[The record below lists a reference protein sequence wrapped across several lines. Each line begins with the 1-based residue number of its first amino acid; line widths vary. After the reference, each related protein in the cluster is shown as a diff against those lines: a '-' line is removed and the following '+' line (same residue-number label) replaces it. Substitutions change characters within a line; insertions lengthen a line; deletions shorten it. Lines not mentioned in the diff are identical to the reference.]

1 MPRHENEAQ
10 AIENLQRYL
19 RQLSYHNSNITPPPI
34 DGIFEKDTEKALR
47 EFQAMQG
54 LPVTGRADRRT
65 WEELYALYRASIA
78 ENEPP
83 RTVAILPFVAGEIL
97 LSEGDEGFTINV
109 LQYMLRELGESL
121 AELEDVEI
129 SGIFDDRT
137 ARAVRLFRAQNGL
150 TDSET
155 VDLMTWNTLVDRFN
169 RLGVENISS

>member
-1 MPRHENEAQ
+1 MTRYENEAQ
-10 AIENLQRYL
+10 ATANLQRYL
-19 RQLSYHNSNITPPPI
+19 RQLSYHHPEITPPPI
-34 DGIFEKDTEKALR
+34 DGIFDSDTERSLR

-65 WEELYALYRASIA
+65 WDALYTMYRASIA

-97 LSEGDEGFTINV
+97 LQKGDDGFTVSV

-121 AELEDVEI
+121 AELEEI
-129 SGIFDDRT
+129 EINGVFDEKT

-150 TDSET
+150 PEGET
-155 VDLMTWNTLVDRFN
+155 VDLVTWNTLVDRFN
-169 RLGVENISS
+169 RLGVENI

>member
-1 MPRHENEAQ
+1 MPRYENEAQ

-34 DGIFEKDTEKALR
+34 DGIFERDTERALR

-54 LPVTGRADRRT
+54 LPVTGRADRQT
-65 WEELYALYRASIA
+65 WDELYTMYRASIA

-83 RTVAILPFVAGEIL
+83 RTVAILPFVAGEIF
-97 LSEGDEGFTINV
+97 LSKGDTGFTINV

-121 AELEDVEI
+121 IELEDVEI
-129 SGIFDDRT
+129 TGIFDAKT

-150 TDSET
+150 PEGDT
-155 VDLMTWNTLVDRFN
+155 VDLVTWNTLVDRFN
-169 RLGVENISS
+169 RLGVENI

>member
-1 MPRHENEAQ
+1 MPRYENEAQ
-10 AIENLQRYL
+10 ATANLQRYL
-19 RQLSYHNSNITPPPI
+19 RQISYHHPEITPPPI
-34 DGIFEKDTEKALR
+34 DGIFERDTERALR

-65 WEELYALYRASIA
+65 WEELYAMYRASVA

-97 LSEGDEGFTINV
+97 LQKGDNGFTINV

-121 AELEDVEI
+121 AELEAVEV
-129 SGIFDDRT
+129 SGVFDEPT

-150 TDSET
+150 PGGET
-155 VDLMTWNTLVDRFN
+155 VDLVTWNTLVDRFN
-169 RLGVENISS
+169 RLGIENI